1 MTAPQQRR
9 VEWRYTFCDLLT
21 RRPLARL
28 PLVDADLAEIIGG
41 PAAGGGKVPISN
53 PKIRDRDPWAA
64 TTPRRTLC
72 FAQRVVYVEDRKIA
86 EPALWA
92 GIVWKRVRSGAHLA
106 LTMATV
112 ESYWRMRLIAGDR
125 TFSQDDDGEILRTL
139 LADAEAVPNGGLGI
153 DLGTDLVGTRS
164 DRTVVAADLKTVMET
179 ATSVATA
186 GGGMDWRIVPGYT
199 RETGFTLSLRMADRF
214 GRTDPTNRTWIS
226 RPDGRPG
233 NELIGYEMTED
244 GTAVPNRV
252 IGLGAGQGPDQMRSV
267 ATATEDGD
275 GWPLLESSLGS
286 ATQDLITQAA
296 LDRHTAAELAKTR
309 ARERQITG
317 MTVRGDRGA
326 TVDTYGLGDAV
337 GLKLRDLLHQEPYT
351 HVGRIV
357 GRRIVPN
364 QPGRNETV
372 AMTLGP
378 AVA

>member
-41 PAAGGGKVPISN
+41 PAEGTGKVPISN
-53 PKIRDRDPWAA
+53 AKIRARDPWAA

-72 FAQRVVYVEDRKIA
+72 FAQRVVYVEDRKVA

-92 GIVWKRVRSGAHLA
+92 GIVWKRVRSGTNLSLA
-106 LTMATV
+106 MATV
-112 ESYWRMRLIAGDR
+112 ESYWRMRLLARDR
-125 TFSQDDDGEILRTL
+125 TFSQDDDGEILRAL
-139 LADAEAVPNGGLGI
+139 LADAEAVPNGALGI
-153 DLGTDLVGTRS
+153 DLGTDLVGTLS
-164 DRTVVAADLKTVMET
+164 DRTVVAADLKSVLET

-199 RETGFTLSLRMADRF
+199 PETGFTLSLRMADNF
-214 GRTDPTNRTWIS
+214 GRTDVTNRTWQS

-252 IGLGAGQGPDQMRSV
+252 IGLGAGQGPDQMRST
-267 ATATEDGD
+267 AIATED
-275 GWPLLESSLGS
+275 GWPLLETSLGS

-296 LDRHTAAELAKTR
+296 LDRHTSTELAKTR
-309 ARERQITG
+309 ARERQITS

-337 GLKLRDLLHQEPYT
+337 GLKLRDPLHREPYT

-357 GRRIVPN
+357 GRRILPN